1 MRVDLR
7 GGDTR
12 VPQHLLNLPQ
22 ICPSGKQ
29 VCGKTV
35 PQRVSTLLINS
46 AVLVSAIASTR
57 ILIARWMSFELSA
70 AKESRALS
78 YEWTATREI
87 EI

>member
-1 MRVDLR
+1 M
-7 GGDTR
+7 
-12 VPQHLLNLPQ
+12 
-22 ICPSGKQ
+22 
-29 VCGKTV
+29 